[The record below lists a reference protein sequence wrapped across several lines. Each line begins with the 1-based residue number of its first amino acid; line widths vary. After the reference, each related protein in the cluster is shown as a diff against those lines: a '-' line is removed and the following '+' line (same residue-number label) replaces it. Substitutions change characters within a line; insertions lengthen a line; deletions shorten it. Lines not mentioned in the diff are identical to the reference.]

1 MVTEPRSGD
10 RQAVVLVL
18 VEQSESDAELILDAL
33 RDAGKPA
40 ILKRVESK
48 PALAAAMKEL
58 EPDVVLSEYAL
69 SLMNFRDVLTIVQET
84 RPHTPVIV
92 VTDRLRTEDAGS
104 CVRAGAETV
113 IGKSNLRGLAKAIDE
128 AIEAREPLRR
138 LTPRQIQVM
147 RLATQGYRTRE
158 IARTLGLSEKTVEH
172 HRHQLMRRL
181 GLDSYAD
188 LVRYAVRVGVTLA
201 ASTTSIAFMLTH
213 GEDSPIP
220 RDRAV

>member
-1 MVTEPRSGD
+1 MTERRSGD
-10 RQAVVLVL
+10 QQAIVLVL
-18 VEQSESDAELILDAL
+18 VEERESDAELILDAL
-33 RDAGKPA
+33 RHAGKPA
-40 ILKRVESK
+40 ILKRVESRS
-48 PALAAAMKEL
+48 ALAAAMREM

-69 SLMNFRDVLTIVQET
+69 SQMNFRDALTIVQET
-84 RPHTPVIV
+84 RPHTPLIV
-92 VTDRLRTEDAGS
+92 VTDKLRTEDSGA

-147 RLATQGYRTRE
+147 RLATQGYRSRE
-158 IARTLGLSEKTVEH
+158 IARTLRLSEKTVEH

-181 GLDSYAD
+181 GLESYAD

-201 ASTTSIAFMLTH
+201 SPTTSIAYMLAH
-213 GEDSPIP
+213 GEDSHGEL
-220 RDRAV
+220 RAAN

>member
-1 MVTEPRSGD
+1 MTESRSGD
-10 RQAVVLVL
+10 RQALVLVL
-18 VEQSESDAELILDAL
+18 VEQIESDAELILDVL
-33 RDAGKPA
+33 REAGKPA

-48 PALAAAMKEL
+48 AAMAAAMREL
-58 EPDVVLSEYAL
+58 QPDVVLSDYSL
-69 SLMNFRDVLTIVQET
+69 SLMNFRDALKIVQET

-92 VTDRLRTEDAGS
+92 VTDRLRTEDSGS

-113 IGKSNLRGLAKAIDE
+113 IGKSHLGGLAVAIDE

-138 LTPRQIQVM
+138 LTARQIQVM

-158 IARTLGLSEKTVEH
+158 IARTLKLSEKTVEH

-181 GLDSYAD
+181 ELDSYAD

-201 ASTTSIAFMLTH
+201 ASTTSISYMLTH
-213 GEDSPIP
+213 GEDSPIH